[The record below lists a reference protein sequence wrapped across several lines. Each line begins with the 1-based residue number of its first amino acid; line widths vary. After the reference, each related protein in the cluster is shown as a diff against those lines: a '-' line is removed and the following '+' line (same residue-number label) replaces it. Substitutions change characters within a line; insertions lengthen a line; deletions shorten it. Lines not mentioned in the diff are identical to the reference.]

1 MIFFML
7 TQPADPQSAK
17 EQSTQKA
24 PQKIWLP
31 PLLLTLGA
39 LLLLGLYWHRMTV
52 GLVAPDAMDHAQL
65 GRNLLA
71 GHGFTTQILRPLGI
85 TDSANPLAQPDLT
98 HGPLYPLLLALAFGM
113 AGPKD
118 SVVIGMSALF
128 YLLTVPTL
136 YAVGRRLFSAQV
148 GLLAALIFMVNGSI
162 LEYAVSGTPTTLIL
176 FLATCLVFT
185 LFQAATVGQRE
196 VEDGRAKVVKT
207 PFVLAGLLSSLLTLT
222 DPLYL
227 WILPVL
233 TIAIPL
239 MLSAKYPNRQVATTC
254 YFLLPL
260 ALLALPCMFR
270 FGALSGNP
278 FFGLRG
284 AEFWMGTKSY
294 PGFLGYRLF
303 PGDIV
308 GGFGSAKQVLLKL
321 FLGLTNAP
329 AVLLH
334 LPAAWVLLFVV
345 PGLFFGF
352 ADPALGRVRTI
363 VFACLVTVF
372 TGSLLLTF
380 NPVVLMVVFPGL
392 LIFALHYLV
401 HLVRQARLP
410 KSSMGMVVGL
420 FGLALLSPL
429 AANLVTTVTPATTP
443 QAAVAHSLGSRS
455 HPDDV
460 VFSDQPW
467 IVAWYADRPSV
478 WIPADDAKM
487 ANLRKRFVRA
497 NWLFLTPEA
506 GKLSPEWNLALNDLW
521 GWERQY
527 QEAQRTGDTLPAP
540 LPIPRNQMPITEA
553 IEGFAALPP
562 VEKEGITAVVAAA
575 PPK

>member
-1 MIFFML
+1 MIFFTL
-7 TQPADPQSAK
+7 PQPTDPKEVLEEGAGKSARK
-17 EQSTQKA
+17 NGIPA
-24 PQKIWLP
+24 
-31 PLLLTLGA
+31 LLLTLGA
-39 LLLLGLYWHRMTV
+39 VLLLGLYWHRMTA
-52 GLVAPDAMDHAQL
+52 GLVVPDAMDHAQL

-113 AGPKD
+113 AGAKD
-118 SVVIGMSALF
+118 NVVIGMSGLF

-136 YAVGRRLFSAQV
+136 YALGKRLFSAQV
-148 GLLAALIFMVNGSI
+148 GMLAALIFMVNGVI
-162 LEYAVSGTPTTLIL
+162 LEYAISGTPTTLIL
-176 FLATCLVFT
+176 FLATCLFFT
-185 LFQAATVGQRE
+185 LFQAATVACRE
-196 VEDGRAKVVKT
+196 DADGTAKVAKT
-207 PFVLAGLLSSLLTLT
+207 PFVLSGLLSGLIYLT

-239 MLSAKYPNRQVATTC
+239 MLPAKHPSRQAAATC

-260 ALLALPCMFR
+260 ALLALPSMFR
-270 FGALSGNP
+270 LGALSGNP
-278 FFGLRG
+278 LFGLRG

-308 GGFGSAKQVLLKL
+308 EGLGSAKGIVLKL
-321 FLGLTNAP
+321 FLGVTNAP

-334 LPAAWVLLFVV
+334 LPAAWALLFVL

-352 ADPALGRVRTI
+352 ADPAIGRVRTI

-372 TGSLLLTF
+372 AGSLLLTF

-392 LIFALHYLV
+392 LVFALHYLV

-429 AANLVTTVTPATTP
+429 AALVTTATPATLP
-443 QAAVAHSLGSRS
+443 QAAVARSLSS
-455 HPDDV
+455 HLRPDEV

-487 ANLRKRFVRA
+487 ANLRKRFVKAR
-497 NWLFLTPEA
+497 WLFLTPET
-506 GKLSPEWNLALNDLW
+506 GKLSPEWNLVINDMW
-521 GWERQY
+521 GWERAY
-527 QEAQRTGDTLPAP
+527 QAAQKTGATLPSPAQFT
-540 LPIPRNQMPITEA
+540 RNQMPITEA
-553 IEGFAALPP
+553 LEGFATLPP
-562 VEKEGITAVVAAA
+562 IEKEGITAVVAAV